1 MTISISTAGQ
11 YWQAQPVPPHNDL
24 KQKLI
29 LEKSHYEQDIASLTS
44 SDDTADLG
52 KLYQDY
58 QKLSQ
63 AEVKL
68 AQINSQPDRPQ
79 TYQKPQTPPPTDEE
93 MNLRFGSAYNVDIS
107 SLQTS
112 KTMTSATPEL
122 EAPSHL

>member
-1 MTISISTAGQ
+1 MPISISTAGQ
-11 YWQAQPVPPHNDL
+11 YWQTQPASPHNDL

-68 AQINSQPDRPQ
+68 AQINSQPDRSQ

-107 SLQTS
+107 SLQSS

>member
-1 MTISISTAGQ
+1 MPISISTAGQ
-11 YWQAQPVPPHNDL
+11 YWQTQPVSPHNDL

-68 AQINSQPDRPQ
+68 AQINSQPDRSQ

-107 SLQTS
+107 SLQSS